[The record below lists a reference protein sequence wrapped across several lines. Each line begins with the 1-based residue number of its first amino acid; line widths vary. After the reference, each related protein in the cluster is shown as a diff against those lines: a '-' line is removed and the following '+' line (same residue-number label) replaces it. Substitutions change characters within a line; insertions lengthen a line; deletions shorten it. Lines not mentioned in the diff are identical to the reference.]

1 MEGKGTDDENP
12 SSIASAFKRLTQRS
26 KAPSAGFFGKRR
38 NKKAAVPGTVRQ
50 SPAVVRGATYPPRYE
65 APETSGAGGYVG
77 SRCVGRREGGIF
89 VNPGGVSCVYGCVGA
104 EEL

>member
-1 MEGKGTDDENP
+1 MEGKGTDGENP

-77 SRCVGRREGGIF
+77 SRCVGRRERGG
-89 VNPGGVSCVYGCVGA
+89 S
-104 EEL
+104 L

>member
-1 MEGKGTDDENP
+1 MEGKGADGDNP

-26 KAPSAGFFGKRR
+26 KAPSAGFFNKRR
-38 NKKAAVPGTVRQ
+38 NKKAVPGTVRQ

-77 SRCVGRREGGIF
+77 SRCVGGGGAF
-89 VNPGGVSCVYGCVGA
+89 LNPGGVGNRIGRGNS
-104 EEL
+104 

>member
-1 MEGKGTDDENP
+1 MVLNYFHNIITKRLLQARSMEGKGADGDNP

-26 KAPSAGFFGKRR
+26 KAPSAGFFNKRR
-38 NKKAAVPGTVRQ
+38 NKKAVPGTVRQ

-77 SRCVGRREGGIF
+77 SRCVGGG
-89 VNPGGVSCVYGCVGA
+89 GS
-104 EEL
+104 L